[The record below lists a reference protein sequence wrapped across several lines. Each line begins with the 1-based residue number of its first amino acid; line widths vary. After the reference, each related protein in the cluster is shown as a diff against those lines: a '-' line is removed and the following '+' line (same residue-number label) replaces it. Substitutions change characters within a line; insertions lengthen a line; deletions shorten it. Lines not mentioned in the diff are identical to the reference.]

1 MMNYNLNFITYQ
13 LISMFFFQVRIYL
26 NFGVR
31 NLKIIGIIYKVKIR
45 PSNNRIRA
53 DVNYLQGNNIRQDRC
68 QLFLQVPAWY
78 Y

>member
-1 MMNYNLNFITYQ
+1 MNYNLNCITYQ

-26 NFGVR
+26 NFGIR
-31 NLKIIGIIYKVKIR
+31 NLKIIGIIKVKIR
-45 PSNNRIRA
+45 PSNNRVRE
-53 DVNYLQGNNIRQDRC
+53 DVNYLQGSKIRQDRC